1 MEIIKRNKTAQRTAF
16 TKAYTKLESVL
27 INENADAEEI
37 DMCLHLLRQKTNSL
51 ELTHNNY
58 LDALTDETEFKI
70 EFNIIEECREK
81 ALRIELKSKRVLE
94 NIKSKQNNNEGSNS
108 GNNSHLADCENPY
121 KAITPRLPEVE
132 LYKFGGELKDWLTFW
147 NQFKNIHEN
156 KNLTNCDKFHYL
168 VQSTKIKSEAR
179 ELIES
184 FPITNENY
192 PLAIE
197 SLVERYGRNELLI
210 DFYVR
215 ELLKLVLNNATKKKQ
230 DSLSGLYNKLST
242 QLRALS
248 SLDVNDKNINENT
261 VDSLHS
267 RATNEVILQTLVVN
281 VHGIK
286 RERKARAII
295 DTGSQK
301 SYILRSTAE
310 ELGFNLQREEEF
322 RHSLFGGT
330 KTRMY
335 KHKCYKIYLS
345 SLDGNY
351 ICKLDALDHDV
362 ICNDISSAKNG
373 SWIHELKTKNIFL
386 TDIQENTGPIEVLL
400 GADVAGKLITG
411 RREELKTGLV
421 ALETKLGW
429 TLMGKVPRYTDKK
442 DTSMNIVTML
452 SQEDIPV
459 SSLWD
464 LEMLETVRQKEDG
477 RYEVHMP
484 WKVDRAFLTDNYEL
498 CLKRLESTT
507 RKLEKIGFRE
517 KYHEVFREWL
527 AEGVIEEIPGKELP
541 VRTHYLPHR
550 PVIKETSATSSMKI
564 RPVFDASAKIN
575 NHPSLNDCL
584 ETGNNLIESVPAILA
599 RFRLKPIG
607 VISDIRRAFLQI
619 SLHEKDRDFVRFLWY
634 DNEGNIRTYRHA
646 RVAFGVTSSPFLLMA
661 VINYHLLKESV
672 KERYSEEFLKKLQ
685 DSFYVDNC
693 VTSVQNNAE
702 LRIFVESA
710 TNVMKEGMFDLRG
723 WESSAIPS
731 ESTTSLVLG
740 LIWDKNSDTLEIDSE
755 SLKFDEKEKI
765 TKRKILSLVSRVFDP
780 IGFLAPVMIQPKI
793 LLQAT
798 WKTKEAWDDEVN
810 DEIRKKFLKWGK
822 QLKYFKNIKI
832 PRWLGMMEES
842 NLSIHTFVDAS
853 KTAYAACIF
862 LRSESN
868 TGSVTVQLLQARS
881 RITPMKTITIPRL
894 ELMAATIGAR
904 LFSSVKHALKIS
916 NIKTYFWTDSSTVLT
931 WIIRREQWSVFV
943 ANRISEIRKL
953 TTSEDWFHISI
964 DQNPADIL
972 SRGCGPK
979 QLQKRK

>member
-1 MEIIKRNKTAQRTAF
+1 MDQTPTLFLRTIVLETIFLAPPGGRVLVWILITA
-16 TKAYTKLESVL
+16 
-27 INENADAEEI
+27 N
-37 DMCLHLLRQKTNSL
+37 TNSL

-70 EFNIIEECREK
+70 EFNIIEEYREK

-132 LYKFGGELKDWLTFW
+132 LYKFG
-147 NQFKNIHEN
+147 
-156 KNLTNCDKFHYL
+156 

-230 DSLSGLYNKLST
+230 ASLSGLYNKLST
-242 QLRALS
+242 QLQALS
-248 SLDVNDKNINENT
+248 SLGITTDQCGIILYPLVESALPTHTLHSFERQRKNNETATLDSIVSFLKSEMQSEEKIKLSRSDIFPYQRECKQLAESQRSLPSANELFINEPNEICVLCLKNHPVRFCKRAFFIPLEEKIAIIERKGLCRICLAKGHLASRCRSQITCQLCSKRHVKFMGPNIECIKSDSLKPDVNDKNINENK

-281 VHGIK
+281 VDGIK
-286 RERKARAII
+286 RERKARATI

-322 RHSLFGGT
+322 CHSLFGGT

-362 ICNDISSAKNG
+362 ICNDISSVKNG

-452 SQEDIPV
+452 SQKDIPV

-464 LEMLETVRQKEDG
+464 LEMLGIQDTIEQNSREEKEKA
-477 RYEVHMP
+477 V
-484 WKVDRAFLTDNYEL
+484 
-498 CLKRLESTT
+498 
-507 RKLEKIGFRE
+507 I
-517 KYHEVFREWL
+517 EWL

-599 RFRLKPIG
+599 RF
-607 VISDIRRAFLQI
+607 
-619 SLHEKDRDFVRFLWY
+619 
-634 DNEGNIRTYRHA
+634 
-646 RVAFGVTSSPFLLMA
+646 
-661 VINYHLLKESV
+661 
-672 KERYSEEFLKKLQ
+672 
-685 DSFYVDNC
+685 
-693 VTSVQNNAE
+693 
-702 LRIFVESA
+702 
-710 TNVMKEGMFDLRG
+710 
-723 WESSAIPS
+723 
-731 ESTTSLVLG
+731 
-740 LIWDKNSDTLEIDSE
+740 
-755 SLKFDEKEKI
+755 
-765 TKRKILSLVSRVFDP
+765 
-780 IGFLAPVMIQPKI
+780 
-793 LLQAT
+793 
-798 WKTKEAWDDEVN
+798 
-810 DEIRKKFLKWGK
+810 
-822 QLKYFKNIKI
+822 
-832 PRWLGMMEES
+832 
-842 NLSIHTFVDAS
+842 
-853 KTAYAACIF
+853 
-862 LRSESN
+862 
-868 TGSVTVQLLQARS
+868 
-881 RITPMKTITIPRL
+881 
-894 ELMAATIGAR
+894 
-904 LFSSVKHALKIS
+904 
-916 NIKTYFWTDSSTVLT
+916 
-931 WIIRREQWSVFV
+931 
-943 ANRISEIRKL
+943 
-953 TTSEDWFHISI
+953 
-964 DQNPADIL
+964 
-972 SRGCGPK
+972 
-979 QLQKRK
+979 